1 MRKILWCLLLS
12 ALLVIVGFLLPWIW
26 TFLTAH

>member
-1 MRKILWCLLLS
+1 MRKILWRLLLS